1 MNPRIQ
7 ALLQQGSQWWQARA
21 PRERLALAAALTTL
35 VCASYYLGV
44 SSLQQKIVRLE
55 RQLPELMQ
63 QSFEISASARPQ
75 AQAPVARGADLRS
88 ELFRILAERE
98 VLAELRALS
107 ATRVEMRLPP
117 QPGSNLLASLQAI
130 RLASGARVES
140 LQLRN
145 GEDKLSEATVILERQ
160 P

>member
-7 ALLQQGSQWWQARA
+7 ALLQQGGQWWQARVL
-21 PRERLALAAALTTL
+21 RERLALAAALATL
-35 VCASYYLGV
+35 VCASYYLSV

-88 ELFRILAERE
+88 DLFRILAERE

-117 QPGSNLLASLQAI
+117 QPGSTLLTSLQAI

>member
-1 MNPRIQ
+1 MNPRID
-7 ALLQQGSQWWQARA
+7 ALLQQASTWWLARQ
-21 PRERLALAAALTTL
+21 PRERLALAAVLTTL
-35 VCASYYLGV
+35 VCASYYLSV

-63 QSFEISASARPQ
+63 HSFEISAGARPQ
-75 AQAPVARGADLRS
+75 PQAVVERGADLRS
-88 ELFRILAERE
+88 DLFRILAERE

-107 ATRVEMRLPP
+107 TTRVEMRLPP
-117 QPGSNLLASLQAI
+117 QPGTTLLANLQAI
-130 RLASGARVES
+130 RLASGARVAN

-145 GEDKLSEATVILERQ
+145 GDDKLSEATVILERQ